1 MRGKSFQSCPT
12 LCDPM
17 DCNPRGSSVRGFS
30 REEHWSGLPCSPP
43 GDLPDPGIESMS
55 LHLLHRQAGSLP
67 LVPPGKPQVVYIKA
81 ILMLKW
87 RVWRRHILSS
97 FTTYSCHNYFSITCL
112 FLAVLGH
119 HFCAQPFSS
128 CVERGLLSS
137 WLRSFSPQ
145 GLPWLLSPGSGHA
158 GVSSCSRQ
166 AQCSRH
172 ACSRAWPWRWCTGL
186 GAPQHV
192 GSSQTR
198 DSSGVLCAE
207 GRFIIT
213 GPSGEPHN

>member
-1 MRGKSFQSCPT
+1 
-12 LCDPM
+12 
-17 DCNPRGSSVRGFS
+17 
-30 REEHWSGLPCSPP
+30 
-43 GDLPDPGIESMS
+43 MS
-55 LHLLHRQAGSLP
+55 LPLLHRQAGSLP
-67 LVPPGKPQVVYIKA
+67 LVPPGKPEVVYIKA

-97 FTTYSCHNYFSITCL
+97 FTTYSCRNYFSITCL